1 MARTVRDSILDTRTA
16 RLRLKARGKP
26 YYRAIDPG
34 LHLGYRRSADGG
46 KWVVRV
52 YLGDQVYRL
61 ENIATADDHGE
72 ADGHTVLNFSQA
84 QAKARARM
92 VEIMRAAAGLPAEA
106 GPYTVAHAIDDYVA
120 TLEQEGRTDEA
131 TSGVRTT
138 ADAHIVPKL
147 GSIRLDRL
155 TSKQVKD
162 WLYSLAKSPPRL
174 RVAAGK
180 KQRHQSV
187 DMTDAEVRRRRRSSA
202 NRILGV
208 LKAALN
214 LAWRN
219 DKGAN
224 DKAWRAV
231 KPFASA
237 DASRSRYL
245 TTDECLRLINS
256 SPEDF
261 RELVRAA
268 LHTGARYSELC
279 RLSAADFNRDSGT
292 VAVKV
297 SKTGKPRHVVL
308 TQDGIEFFAQAAMRA
323 SNRKILL
330 TLADGA
336 TWRKSWQV
344 RPMKAACAAAN
355 IKPAIGFHILRHTWA
370 SLTVMGGA
378 PLLVVARNLGHTTT
392 RMVEKHYGHL
402 APSYEADAIRA
413 AAPTFGIGPNGNPVA
428 LRGGA

>member
-1 MARTVRDSILDTRTA
+1 
-16 RLRLKARGKP
+16 LKPRGKP

-52 YLGDQVYRL
+52 YLGGQAYRL
-61 ENIATADDHGE
+61 ENIATADDRGE
-72 ADGHTVLNFSQA
+72 ADGHAVLNFSQA

-92 VEIMRAAAGLPAEA
+92 VEITRAAAGLPADT
-106 GPYTVAHAIDDYVA
+106 GPYTVGHAIDDYVSA
-120 TLEQEGRTDEA
+120 FEQEGRSDQA
-131 TSGVRTT
+131 TGGIRTT

-147 GSIRLDRL
+147 GTVRLDRL

-162 WLYSLAKSPPRL
+162 WLYGLAKAPPRL
-174 RVAAGK
+174 RVVTGK
-180 KQRHQSV
+180 KQRHRSV
-187 DMTDAEVRRRRRSSA
+187 DMTDTEVRRRRRSSA

-219 DKGAN
+219 DKVAN

-231 KPFASA
+231 KPYAGA
-237 DASRSRYL
+237 DASRARYL
-245 TTDECLRLINS
+245 KTEECMRLINGS
-256 SPEDF
+256 AEDF

-268 LHTGARYSELC
+268 LHTGARYGELC
-279 RLSAADFNRDSGT
+279 RLTAADFNPDSGT
-292 VAVKV
+292 IAVRV
-297 SKTGKPRHVVL
+297 SKTGKPRHVIL
-308 TQDGIEFFAQAAMRA
+308 TADGTAFFTRAVMRA
-323 SNRKILL
+323 GNREALF
-330 TLADGA
+330 TRADGSP
-336 TWRKSWQV
+336 WRKSWQV

-355 IKPAIGFHILRHTWA
+355 IKPAVGFHILRHTWA

-413 AAPTFGIGPNGNPVA
+413 AAPTFGERSRGNVKSIRA
-428 LRGGA
+428 RA